1 MIPKMYRSP
10 FFFASVILCSL
21 QFFVTD
27 FLQAQFTL
35 EGEIRP
41 RSEYRHGF
49 KTLPVSSSKPALF
62 TEQRSRL
69 SLVFEDEMF
78 ELGFTLQDVRIW
90 GSVDQLTK
98 TDGFSSIHEAWGKV
112 NLTDKI
118 SLKAGRQELVYDD
131 ERILGNV
138 DWTAQGRSHD
148 AFVMAAEG
156 AGHKVHLGMAYN
168 QTNDPDE
175 PVKLF
180 GTYYSGINNYK
191 TLQYAWY
198 QKETDNFVGSL
209 LILNNGVQVPD
220 STVNFTQT
228 IGGNLQYTF
237 ENGIHINGSVY
248 HQHGKDP
255 LDASAAAWLASLEAS
270 RSFNLLTLT
279 AGADYLSGTK
289 ADDTKNRSFDPLYGT
304 HHKFYGFMDY
314 FYVGHPHRQPA
325 SGHSLNVGLTDLYLK
340 SAIRITEAF
349 TILLHVHQFISP
361 VEILDPMDPT
371 RNVSRFLGNEVDVV
385 FNVRLQSA
393 VTLQAGYSQ
402 IFANRSLEIIKNGDR
417 NVTSNW
423 GWIMLRFHPLLFT
436 TNLQ

>member
-1 MIPKMYRSP
+1 MKMYSSP
-10 FFFASVILCSL
+10 LFFTLL
-21 QFFVTD
+21 FFCLLHFFLTD
-27 FLQAQFTL
+27 LLKAQFTL

-41 RSEYRHGF
+41 RTEYRHGF
-49 KTLPVSSSKPALF
+49 KTLPVSSMDPAFF

-69 SLVFEDEMF
+69 SLVFVDEMF

-98 TDGFSSIHEAWGKV
+98 SDGFSSIHEAWGKV
-112 NLTDKI
+112 NLTDEI

-138 DWTAQGRSHD
+138 NWTAQGRSHD
-148 AFVMAAEG
+148 AFIMAAEG
-156 AGHKVHLGMAYN
+156 SGHKLHLGLAYN
-168 QTNDPDE
+168 QTNDPAE

-198 QKETDNFVGSL
+198 QKQANDFIGSL
-209 LILNNGVQVPD
+209 LILNNGIQVPD

-228 IGGNLQYTF
+228 IGANLQYSF
-237 ENGIHINGSVY
+237 ENGIHIKGSVY
-248 HQHGKDP
+248 HQRGKDP
-255 LDASAAAWLASLEAS
+255 HDASVATWLASLEAS

-314 FYVGHPHRQPA
+314 FYVGHPHRQPV

-340 SAIRITEAF
+340 SAFKFTDAF
-349 TILLHVHQFISP
+349 TIQLHVHQYISP
-361 VEILDPMDPT
+361 VDILDPVDPA
-371 RNVSRFLGNEVDVV
+371 RNISRFLGREVDVV
-385 FNVRLQSA
+385 FNVHLQSA

-402 IFANRSLEIIKNGDR
+402 MFANRSLEILKNGDR

-423 GWIMLRFHPLLFT
+423 GWLMLRFHPVLFT
-436 TNLQ
+436 TTPQ